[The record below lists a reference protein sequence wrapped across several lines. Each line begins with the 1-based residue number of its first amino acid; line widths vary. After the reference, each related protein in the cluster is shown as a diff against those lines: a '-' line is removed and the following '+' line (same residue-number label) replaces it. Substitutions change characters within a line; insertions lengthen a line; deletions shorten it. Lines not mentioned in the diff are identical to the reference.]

1 MRRGHFLLEFP
12 YQARFAPSRLLGPA
26 GSRYPGFT
34 CEATMNAKRMTIP
47 ALAER
52 KKTGRKITALTAYD
66 YTMARLLDASELDVV
81 LVGDSLGMVS
91 LGYDTTLPVTMDEMI
106 HHTRAVRRGITHA
119 LVVGDMPFMSYH
131 VSDAETIRNAGRFI
145 QEGGAEAVK
154 IEGGARLAGRI
165 RAVVDAGIS
174 VMGHIGLT
182 PQSIHQF
189 GGYRVQGKSYY
200 DSRQIKK
207 DAVALQKAGVFAIVL
222 EAIPSELAAEITS
235 EVDVPT
241 IGIGAGKACDGQILV
256 INDLLGLNQDFTPK
270 FVKHYAELG
279 VAVQKAVDEYIGE
292 VQSGAFPGPEHAYG
306 LKRKPLREAGNQ
318 GLS

>member
-1 MRRGHFLLEFP
+1 
-12 YQARFAPSRLLGPA
+12 
-26 GSRYPGFT
+26 
-34 CEATMNAKRMTIP
+34 MNAKRMTIP
-47 ALAER
+47 ALLER

-66 YTMARLLDASELDVV
+66 YTMARLLDASDLDVV
-81 LVGDSLGMVS
+81 LVGDSLGMVA

-131 VSDAETIRNAGRFI
+131 VSDAETIQNAGRFV

-154 IEGGARLAGRI
+154 IEGGARQADRI

-189 GGYRVQGKSYY
+189 GGYRVQGKNYY

-222 EAIPSELAAEITS
+222 EAIPSELAAEITA

-241 IGIGAGKACDGQILV
+241 IGIGAGRDCDGQILV
-256 INDLLGLNQDFTPK
+256 INDLVGLNQDFSPK
-270 FVKHYAELG
+270 FVKRYAELG
-279 VAVQKAVDEYIGE
+279 GAVQKAVDAYIGE
-292 VQSGAFPGPEHAYG
+292 VRQGAFPGPEHAYD
-306 LKRKPLREAGNQ
+306 LKRNPLREAGGQ
-318 GLS
+318 EAS